1 MHLRQREKT
10 IQMFLQCPDP
20 DVPSTK
26 CISATKEK
34 SKFKEFQCPDPDA
47 PSSTKC
53 ISAGEKRIPMPRSR
67 TATHTTDM
75 ANDGPFGVPSLVFDG
90 RCKFWSPISC
100 FRWQMKMGKIN
111 TRAAL
116 WPPPNQP
123 PFVFD
128 PTTKHGRRQIPGGSR
143 FKSFAAAVSA
153 SATKIDSVS
162 SELSKNPTTPNL
174 LS

>member
-1 MHLRQREKT
+1 MYPAPNVSLQPKKKANLKNSNAQ
-10 IQMFLQCPDP
+10 IQMPLLAPN
-20 DVPSTK
+20 VSLL
-26 CISATKEK
+26 EK
-34 SKFKEFQCPDPDA
+34 
-47 PSSTKC
+47 
-53 ISAGEKRIPMPRSR
+53 KRIPIPTSR
-67 TATHTTDM
+67 AATPTTDM

-128 PTTKHGRRQIPGGSR
+128 PETKHGRRQIPGGSR
-143 FKSFAAAVSA
+143 FKSFAAAVLSA
-153 SATKIDSVS
+153 AATKIDLVS